1 MEQMASLTPSRSM
14 GMDTRVRDYLD
25 DKIQTSADF
34 EGLDALL
41 QQARNQQKL
50 LKEQVWISTYQSPAL
65 AKVYEARGSQCR
77 S

>member
-1 MEQMASLTPSRSM
+1 MIEQMAFLSPSRSTE
-14 GMDTRVRDYLD
+14 MDTRVRDYLD

-50 LKEQVWISTYQSPAL
+50 LKEQV
-65 AKVYEARGSQCR
+65 
-77 S
+77 